1 MLRCKSDTCIASMH
15 AKPVGSCACACG
27 VSDSSGRG
35 SSAAQPSLP
44 HESKSKRGLRKERRS
59 RLASPLSSRLT
70 PILGPRLWRPRR
82 SRDGLASTCLVSAAL
97 SLAFIFVSAVQSY
110 DGPLANRS
118 GMLGKNN
125 SVNTGGVMSQ
135 QARLSSSPQ
144 RVAEAGHSAGC
155 RIIAQGV
162 L

>member
-15 AKPVGSCACACG
+15 AKPVGSCACACW

-44 HESKSKRGLRKERRS
+44 HESKSKRGLRKERRG
-59 RLASPLSSRLT
+59 RLASPLRSRLT

-97 SLAFIFVSAVQSY
+97 SLAFVFVSAVQSY

-118 GMLGKNN
+118 GMLGKK
-125 SVNTGGVMSQ
+125 NTGGVMSQ